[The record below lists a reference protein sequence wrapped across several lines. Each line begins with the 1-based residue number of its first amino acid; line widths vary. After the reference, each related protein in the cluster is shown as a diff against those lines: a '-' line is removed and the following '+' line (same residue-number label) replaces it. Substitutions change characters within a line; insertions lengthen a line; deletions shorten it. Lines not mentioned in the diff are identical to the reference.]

1 MNAVRT
7 IEVPVSFTVP
17 ELYRATLSI
26 QYGKIPIAKR
36 ILFLVS
42 LAFLGGLIWKLLGA
56 SQNEVIAAY
65 AFIVGWILFPAFL
78 VGVIFVAP
86 YIGTAARVK
95 REPRILGPAEYRF
108 SEKSVEVS
116 GYFGRSEILWT
127 AFPEILETKE
137 FFFLYV
143 QGSLGH
149 ALPTR
154 CFSSKAETVEFRE
167 LLRNVYRGK
176 LKLFA

>member
-26 QYGKIPIAKR
+26 QYGKTPIAKR

-42 LAFLGGLIWKLLGA
+42 VAFLGGLIWKLLGA

-95 REPRILGPAEYRF
+95 REPRLPGARRIPFLRKERRGQRIFRPVGNSVDRVPGDPGDEGLLFPLCTGLVGTRFAET
-108 SEKSVEVS
+108 
-116 GYFGRSEILWT
+116 L
-127 AFPEILETKE
+127 
-137 FFFLYV
+137 FFLE
-143 QGSLGH
+143 G
-149 ALPTR
+149 
-154 CFSSKAETVEFRE
+154 
-167 LLRNVYRGK
+167 RNGRVP
-176 LKLFA
+176 